1 MENTKRE
8 IPERKVGQER
18 RRWLLTTSRWEPG
31 LSSASLVPGG
41 AAEAENDEDY
51 DYDDNHHYFD
61 GNNGNSGNHSDFES

>member
-1 MENTKRE
+1 MPR
-8 IPERKVGQER
+8 
-18 RRWLLTTSRWEPG
+18 TSRWEPG

-51 DYDDNHHYFD
+51 DYDDNRHYFD